1 MWQSNGNHYHFVRR
15 TKAGMS
21 EMLCG
26 ESYATGQQVP
36 WVATS
41 DKVCSTCNDVS
52 RLIHSTVGDLKTS
65 LHYVNDLAHLR
76 RAHKLAKGKT
86 IKKMIQAKITRLVK
100 NPASSLPSGV

>member
-1 MWQSNGNHYHFVRR
+1 MWQSNGNYYHFVRR
-15 TKAGMS
+15 AKAGMS

-36 WVATS
+36 WVRDG

-86 IKKMIQAKITRLVK
+86 IKKMIQAKITRLAK
-100 NPASSLPSGV
+100 YSSLPTGV

>member
-15 TKAGMS
+15 TKAGMA

-36 WVATS
+36 WVATG
-41 DKVCSTCNDVS
+41 DRVCATCNDVS

-76 RAHKLAKGKT
+76 RAHQLAKGKT
-86 IKKMIQAKITRLVK
+86 IKKMIQAKITRLLK
-100 NPASSLPSGV
+100 NPTSGLPTGA

>member
-15 TKAGMS
+15 NKAGMS

-36 WVATS
+36 WVSTS
-41 DKVCSTCNDVS
+41 DKVCPTCNDVS

-100 NPASSLPSGV
+100 YSKLPTGV